1 MSGLY
6 IHIPFCAK
14 KCIYCDFYSVGVRN
28 VDWERYIN
36 SLIHELSFRKKELTG
51 IVHTIYIGG
60 GTPSLMPI
68 NQLKRLINTIYDELS
83 GMLKLEEF
91 TIELNPDDV
100 TEELVDALKEIGVTR
115 VSMGVQSF
123 NDCELDFIKRRHTS
137 EQCRKAYNELSVIG
151 NVSLDLIFGLPGQ
164 SLQSWEKNLNAILEL
179 HPQHISAYSLMYEE
193 GTPLYAMLQQGRV
206 REVEEELSLEMFK
219 LLIDKLKKAGYNHYE
234 ISNFALDGYE
244 SKHNSSYWSG
254 MQYLGLGPSAHS
266 YDGNRTRRSNPA
278 SVNDYINHY
287 INLPSIDVSFYEEE
301 ILSDM
306 DLYNEYIITR
316 MRRLDGIELHDLK
329 HRFGEKLQ
337 NYFLK
342 QTEKHIQSGV
352 LLNCDNRIM
361 LSEKGVLIS
370 DSIFVNLM
378 Y

>member
-28 VDWERYIN
+28 VDWERYID
-36 SLIHELSFRKKELTG
+36 SLIHELSFRKNELTEK
-51 IVHTIYIGG
+51 VHTIYIGG

-100 TEELVDALKEIGVTR
+100 TDELVDALKEIGVTR

-123 NDCELDFIKRRHTS
+123 NDSELDFIKRRHTS
-137 EQCRKAYNELSVIG
+137 EQCRKAYKKLSVIG

-164 SLQSWEKNLNAILEL
+164 SLQLWEKNLDAILEL
-179 HPQHISAYSLMYEE
+179 RPQHISAYSLMYEE

-219 LLIDKLKKAGYNHYE
+219 LLIDKLKKASYNHYE

-287 INLPSIDVSFYEEE
+287 INLPSSDNLFYEDE
-301 ILSDM
+301 ILSDI

-316 MRRLDGIELHDLK
+316 MRRLDGIELQDLR

>member
-36 SLIHELSFRKKELTG
+36 SLIHELSFRKKELAE

-83 GMLKLEEF
+83 GILKLEEF

-123 NDCELDFIKRRHTS
+123 NDSELDFIKRRHTS

>member
-14 KCIYCDFYSVGVRN
+14 KCIYCDFYSVGLRN

-36 SLIHELSFRKKELTG
+36 SVINELSFRKKELTEN
-51 IVHTIYIGG
+51 VHTIYIGG
-60 GTPSLMPI
+60 GTPSLIPI
-68 NQLKRLINTIYDELS
+68 NHLKRLINTIYEELS
-83 GMLKLEEF
+83 GMLKLDEF

-100 TEELVDALKEIGVTR
+100 TEELVEALKEIGVTR

-123 NDCELDFIKRRHTS
+123 NDCELNFIKRRHTS
-137 EQCRKAYNELSVIG
+137 EQCRKAYKELSVIG

-164 SLQSWEKNLNAILEL
+164 NLQSWEKNLDAILEL
-179 HPQHISAYSLMYEE
+179 RPQHISAYSLMYEE
-193 GTPLYAMLQQGRV
+193 GTPLYAMMQQGRV
-206 REVEEELSLEMFK
+206 KEVEDDLSLEMFK

-234 ISNFALDGYE
+234 ISNFALEDYE
-244 SKHNSSYWSG
+244 SKHNSSYWNG

-266 YDGNRTRRSNPA
+266 YDGNRVRRANPA
-278 SVNDYINHY
+278 SVKDYINHY
-287 INLPSIDVSFYEEE
+287 MNYPLSDVSFYEEE
-301 ILSDM
+301 ILSYI

-316 MRRLDGIELHDLK
+316 MRRLSGIELHDLK
-329 HRFGEKLQ
+329 YRFGEQLQ
-337 NYFLK
+337 THFMK
-342 QTEKHIQSGV
+342 QTEKYIQSGV
-352 LLNCDNRIM
+352 LLNCDNHIM

>member
-36 SLIHELSFRKKELTG
+36 SLIHELSFRKKELTE

-83 GMLKLEEF
+83 GILKLEEF

-100 TEELVDALKEIGVTR
+100 TDELVDALKEIGVTR

-123 NDCELDFIKRRHTS
+123 NDSELDFIKRRHTS
-137 EQCRKAYNELSVIG
+137 EQCRKAYKKLSVIG

-164 SLQSWEKNLNAILEL
+164 SLQLWEKNLDAILEL
-179 HPQHISAYSLMYEE
+179 RPQHISAYSLMYEE

-244 SKHNSSYWSG
+244 SKHNSSYWRG

-287 INLPSIDVSFYEEE
+287 KNLPSSDNLFYEDE
-301 ILSDM
+301 ILSDI

-316 MRRLDGIELHDLK
+316 MRRLDGIELQDLR

>member
-1 MSGLY
+1 
-6 IHIPFCAK
+6 
-14 KCIYCDFYSVGVRN
+14 
-28 VDWERYIN
+28 
-36 SLIHELSFRKKELTG
+36 
-51 IVHTIYIGG
+51 
-60 GTPSLMPI
+60 
-68 NQLKRLINTIYDELS
+68 
-83 GMLKLEEF
+83 
-91 TIELNPDDV
+91 
-100 TEELVDALKEIGVTR
+100 
-115 VSMGVQSF
+115 
-123 NDCELDFIKRRHTS
+123 
-137 EQCRKAYNELSVIG
+137 
-151 NVSLDLIFGLPGQ
+151 
-164 SLQSWEKNLNAILEL
+164 
-179 HPQHISAYSLMYEE
+179 MYEE